1 MSKLFRSN
9 FQQAE
14 VLETAALP
22 SWERIR
28 AENEIFLD
36 RFSICEPRE
45 FSHAASGFAGPVL
58 RKMFRARP
66 ILIKN
71 GNGLLFAMPGEVA
84 SSCIV
89 AERLR
94 TIKAMA
100 LLKLNTAT
108 RSSRD
113 MA

>member
-1 MSKLFRSN
+1 
-9 FQQAE
+9 
-14 VLETAALP
+14 
-22 SWERIR
+22 
-28 AENEIFLD
+28 
-36 RFSICEPRE
+36 
-45 FSHAASGFAGPVL
+45 
-58 RKMFRARP
+58 
-66 ILIKN
+66 
-71 GNGLLFAMPGEVA
+71 
-84 SSCIV
+84 V